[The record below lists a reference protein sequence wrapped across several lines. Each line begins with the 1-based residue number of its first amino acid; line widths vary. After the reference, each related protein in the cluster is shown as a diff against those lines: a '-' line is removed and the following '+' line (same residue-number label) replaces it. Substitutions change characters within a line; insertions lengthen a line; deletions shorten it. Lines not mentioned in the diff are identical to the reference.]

1 MIQKYKEFY
10 YYKELCNIL
19 KNNQELI
26 KMMKDENNLI
36 NYLLLTDEII
46 IEIMKQLPREYFEFN
61 QEKEI
66 LKKYMKNIL
75 SDDDIEINNNSFKY
89 ISDFEIS

>member
-1 MIQKYKEFY
+1 
-10 YYKELCNIL
+10 
-19 KNNQELI
+19 
-26 KMMKDENNLI
+26 MMKDENNLI

-89 ISDFEIS
+89 ISDFEIINLKL